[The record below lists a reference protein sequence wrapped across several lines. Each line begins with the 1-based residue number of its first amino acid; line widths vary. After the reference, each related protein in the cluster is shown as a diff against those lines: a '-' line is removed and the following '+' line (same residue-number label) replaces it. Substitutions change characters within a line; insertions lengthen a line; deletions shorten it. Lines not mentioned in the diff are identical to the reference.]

1 MSLVS
6 QAPWLQNVDN
16 LMCVIAHRK
25 KPFARALIFTLEWQ
39 MSLAETCT
47 ESFGKIGSP
56 IKSDTF
62 RQMCNKYYIL
72 HLGYGI

>member
-1 MSLVS
+1 
-6 QAPWLQNVDN
+6 
-16 LMCVIAHRK
+16 
-25 KPFARALIFTLEWQ
+25 

-72 HLGYGI
+72 HLGYGS